1 MEAARKRSDG
11 DANEVATS
19 ASACHVTVNR
29 QSFTLIAG
37 ANGSGKSTLTNSNPD
52 TFAFFPVLDP
62 DAITRTIQSTNT
74 ASSAITA
81 GRQALQIAKQL
92 LHDQKS
98 FAVETTLSDKNYLQM
113 MLDAR
118 NLGFEVVLVYIGTE
132 TVEINLARIINRV
145 LMNSARCFVTA
156 GIPRGKRFRFTC
168 WICRLGIYLQSSLPS
183 SRAENLRSERK
194 GRRHWLFLRDYR
206 LYLKPGP
213 E

>member
-1 MEAARKRSDG
+1 M
-11 DANEVATS
+11 
-19 ASACHVTVNR
+19 NR
-29 QSFTLIAG
+29 PSFTLIAG

-52 TFAFFPVLDP
+52 IFASFPILDP
-62 DAITRTIQSTNT
+62 DAIARTIQSTIT

-98 FAVETTLSDKNYLQM
+98 FAVETTLSGKNYLQM

-145 LMNSARCFVTA
+145 LVGGHDVPESDVRRRYQRSLKNAPIAISRADHVILFDNSTEQGYQLVGVIDQEQTE
-156 GIPRGKRFRFTC
+156 
-168 WICRLGIYLQSSLPS
+168 WLESLPKW
-183 SRAENLRSERK
+183 AIGLQ
-194 GRRHWLFLRDYR
+194 RHLPSAYSA
-206 LYLKPGP
+206 
-213 E
+213 